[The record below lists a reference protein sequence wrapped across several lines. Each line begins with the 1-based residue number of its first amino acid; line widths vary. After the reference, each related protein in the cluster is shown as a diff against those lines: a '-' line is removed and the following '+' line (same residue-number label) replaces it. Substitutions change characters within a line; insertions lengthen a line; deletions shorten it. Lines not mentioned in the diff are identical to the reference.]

1 VSVRITQGM
10 LNRNMLNNLNR
21 SYHVLDKYQN
31 QLSSGK
37 KINKPSD
44 DPVSSYQAMFHRT
57 NVFEIDQ
64 FKRNASDGLSW
75 TEATDDALD
84 QVTNVLHRVRELVVK
99 ASNGTNEGTSISAIK
114 EELEQLKEHIGEIAN
129 TTIGGK
135 YIFSGTATQTKPY
148 DKTDQAIKDDINAEK
163 IKFEVA
169 QDSFITV
176 NINGQ
181 KLFKG
186 VLEEVQQVIGL
197 LEANEN
203 PEMRLEEIDVQLNDV
218 LKERARVGANTN
230 RIELMLAKLDSAELT
245 AKKLLSNTEDA
256 DIAEVITELIT
267 QENVHRAALS
277 AGARIIQLTLVD
289 FLR

>member
-1 VSVRITQGM
+1 
-10 LNRNMLNNLNR
+10 
-21 SYHVLDKYQN
+21 
-31 QLSSGK
+31 
-37 KINKPSD
+37 
-44 DPVSSYQAMFHRT
+44 
-57 NVFEIDQ
+57 
-64 FKRNASDGLSW
+64 
-75 TEATDDALD
+75 
-84 QVTNVLHRVRELVVK
+84 
-99 ASNGTNEGTSISAIK
+99 
-114 EELEQLKEHIGEIAN
+114 

-277 AGARIIQLTLVD
+277 AGARIIQPT
-289 FLR
+289 